1 MALAQAAPAAVSAA
15 AWRVG
20 GGVEPVWATVA
31 RAAAVPNQGR
41 RPRGGVCGPGV
52 AAARAVAVS
61 GAAAWVTPGDGC
73 KG

>member
-20 GGVEPVWATVA
+20 GGVGPVVGNGGEGGGGAYS
-31 RAAAVPNQGR
+31 RAPA
-41 RPRGGVCGPGV
+41 VCGPGV